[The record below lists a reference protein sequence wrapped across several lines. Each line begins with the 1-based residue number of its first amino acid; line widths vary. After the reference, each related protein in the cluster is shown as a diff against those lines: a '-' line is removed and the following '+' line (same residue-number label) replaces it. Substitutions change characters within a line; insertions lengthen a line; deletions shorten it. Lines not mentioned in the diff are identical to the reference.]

1 MDAVAADLSPD
12 HVDHVTRLGSLVV
25 ALSAIGEAAGHD
37 AHSAAVD
44 QRLADVALVEHHG
57 AVDSRYS

>member
-1 MDAVAADLSPD
+1 M
-12 HVDHVTRLGSLVV
+12 T
-25 ALSAIGEAAGHD
+25 LSAIGEAAGHD
-37 AHSAAVD
+37 AHGAAVD